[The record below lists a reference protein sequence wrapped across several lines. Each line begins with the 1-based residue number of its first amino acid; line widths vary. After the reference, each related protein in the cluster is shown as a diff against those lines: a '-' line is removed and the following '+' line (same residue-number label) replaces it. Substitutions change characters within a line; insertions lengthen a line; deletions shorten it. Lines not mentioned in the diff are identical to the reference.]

1 MVMYA
6 TAAEL
11 ASYLQ
16 QDLDTSTATL
26 VLTLASGRFS
36 TAARTWWAPQAVTYQ
51 QVGTYA
57 TRLVLP
63 FDPVTAVSAVRIN
76 GVAVTGFTLIG
87 NTLYRSAG
95 FGTPRADPPD
105 RLEVDLTHG
114 YTAATDDVKAAVL
127 DTAAQAYQIP
137 VGAVV
142 GESIDDYAVRYATT
156 GGGLQLTSSAAD
168 LATSYRVP
176 AVA

>member
-1 MVMYA
+1 MVQYV

-16 QDLDTSTATL
+16 QDLDTSTANL
-26 VLTLASGRFS
+26 VLTLASGQFS
-36 TAARTWWAPQAVTYQ
+36 RVAATWWAPQTVTYSQ
-51 QVGTYA
+51 AGTNA

-87 NTLYRSAG
+87 NTLYRSGG
-95 FGTPRADPPD
+95 FGSPSGNPPD
-105 RLEVDLTHG
+105 LLEVDLTHG
-114 YTAATDDVKAAVL
+114 YPTATDDVKAGVL
-127 DTAAQAYQIP
+127 DTAAQAYMSP
-137 VGAVV
+137 DSGVV
-142 GESIDDYAVRYATT
+142 SEQIDDYAVRRRAE
-156 GGGLQLTSSAAD
+156 GGGIRLTPYAQG

-176 AVA
+176 PVA